1 MEIELTYTTIMIIG
15 NGCIECGTSLL
26 ISLPVKI
33 GVNSMRRR
41 SVNNATNQSTRLYLV
56 HFHTL
61 ECDMCVKRRVMAFL
75 LCNHFNKFYLN
86 LVIVCHCYFHC
97 SFAISF
103 SRANNHKGEQR
114 ANHKTHT
121 RFRLAQDGT
130 TKWPWCECRAECT
143 ISIRVTMRSLSW

>member
-1 MEIELTYTTIMIIG
+1 MDE
-15 NGCIECGTSLL
+15 CIECGTSLL
-26 ISLPVKI
+26 ISLQVKI
-33 GVNSMRRR
+33 GVNGMRQRN
-41 SVNNATNQSTRLYLV
+41 VNNATNQTTRLYLV
-56 HFHTL
+56 HCHTL
-61 ECDMCVKRRVMAFL
+61 EYDMCVKRRVMGFL

-121 RFRLAQDGT
+121 QFRYAQDG
-130 TKWPWCECRAECT
+130 KRDLWCERREECT
-143 ISIRVTMRSLSW
+143 ISISGDNAFIIMVM